1 MNIADKSSYSG
12 GVLNCICE
20 GACYAFIGGGGGKN
34 TPIGQGNTVSG
45 NYSSVVGGG
54 GCTAAGTAG
63 GNCVTGNFSA
73 VLGGQSNLVTHNFAS
88 ASGYNVVSVSDCA
101 FHANNFVGQNMP
113 TSSGGASGSFY
124 TCAALGGLVVM
135 VNP

>member
-1 MNIADKSSYSG
+1 
-12 GVLNCICE
+12 LNCICE
-20 GACYAFIGGGGGKN
+20 GACYAFIGGGGGQRF
-34 TPIGQGNTVSG
+34 PVGQGNTVSG

-73 VLGGQSNLVTHNFAS
+73 VLGGQSSNLVTHNFAS
-88 ASGYNVVSVSDCA
+88 ASGYNVVSVLDCA

-113 TSSGGASGSFY
+113 SSPTFPGVFY
-124 TCAALGGLVVM
+124 CSVYYAPLGGYVVM
-135 VNP
+135 IY